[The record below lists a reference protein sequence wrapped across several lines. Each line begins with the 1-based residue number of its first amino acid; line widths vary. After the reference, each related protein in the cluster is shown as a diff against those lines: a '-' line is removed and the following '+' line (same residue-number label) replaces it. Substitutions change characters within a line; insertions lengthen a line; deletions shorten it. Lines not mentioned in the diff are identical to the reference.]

1 MTRVAVSW
9 SGGKDSCLACYKALQ
24 KGLEIS
30 YLLNFI
36 SSKDNRCMSHG
47 VNSRLITAQSEAVGI
62 PLIQKEVTWDTY
74 EEEFKK
80 AAKGL
85 KEMGIDG
92 IVFGD
97 IDIIEHLNWVI
108 RVCNNVG
115 VLCMEPLWRLN
126 REQVLNE
133 FINAGFEAVVVN
145 VKADIFG
152 AEWLGRKIDKTF
164 IKDLLGLNATRNVD
178 ICGEF
183 GEYHTLVIDGPI
195 FKKSIKIHAYRKLLR
210 EDYWFLE
217 ITDFSLEE
225 KSHGGSISDEENPC
239 I

>member
-36 SSKDNRCMSHG
+36 SKDDKCMSHG
-47 VNSRLITAQSEAVGI
+47 VNSRLIVAQSEAIGI
-62 PLIQKEVTWDTY
+62 PLIQKKVTWDTY

-80 AAKGL
+80 VVKDL

-97 IDIIEHLNWVI
+97 IDIVEHLDWVVQ
-108 RVCNNVG
+108 VCNDVG
-115 VLCMEPLWRLN
+115 ILYMEPLWRLN
-126 REQVLNE
+126 REQILNE
-133 FINAGFEAVVVN
+133 FINAGFKAVIVS

-152 AEWLGRKIDKTF
+152 AEWLGREIDRALM
-164 IKDLLGLNATRNVD
+164 KDLLELNAIRGID
-178 ICGEF
+178 ICGEL

-195 FKKSIKIHAYRKLLR
+195 FKKSIKIHAYRKILKEGCWKRWLL
-210 EDYWFLE
+210 EV
-217 ITDFSLEE
+217 TDFSLWE
-225 KSHGGSISDEENPC
+225 KSRKGVNV
-239 I
+239 

>member
-36 SSKDNRCMSHG
+36 SNDDKCMSHG
-47 VNSRLITAQSEAVGI
+47 VNSRLIVAQSEAIGI
-62 PLIQKEVTWDTY
+62 PLIQKKVTWDTY

-80 AAKGL
+80 VVKDL

-97 IDIIEHLNWVI
+97 IDIVEHLDWVVQ
-108 RVCNNVG
+108 VCNDVG
-115 VLCMEPLWRLN
+115 ILYMEPLWRLN
-126 REQVLNE
+126 REQILNE
-133 FINAGFEAVVVN
+133 FINAGFKAVIVS

-152 AEWLGRKIDKTF
+152 AEWLGREIDRALM
-164 IKDLLGLNATRNVD
+164 KDLLELNAIHGID
-178 ICGEF
+178 ICGEL

-195 FKKSIKIHAYRKLLR
+195 FKKSIKIHAYRKILKEGYWKRWLL
-210 EDYWFLE
+210 EV
-217 ITDFSLEE
+217 TDFSLWE
-225 KSHGGSISDEENPC
+225 KSRKGVNV
-239 I
+239 

>member
-1 MTRVAVSW
+1 MTRVAASW

-24 KGLEIS
+24 KGLEVS

-36 SSKDNRCMSHG
+36 SKDDRCMSHG
-47 VNSRLITAQSEAVGI
+47 VNSKLIAAQSEAIGI

-80 AAKGL
+80 VARDL
-85 KEMGIDG
+85 KEMGING

-97 IDIIEHLNWVI
+97 IDIIEHLNWVVQ
-108 RVCNNVG
+108 VCNDAG
-115 VLCMEPLWRLN
+115 ILYMEPLWRLS

-133 FINAGFEAVVVN
+133 FINAGFEAVVVSA
-145 VKADIFG
+145 KADIFG

-164 IKDLLGLNATRNVD
+164 IKDLLGLNATCSFD

-195 FKKSIKIHAYRKLLR
+195 FKKSIKIHAYRKILR
-210 EDYWFLE
+210 EGYWKRWLLE

-225 KSHGGSISDEENPC
+225 KSHGGIN